1 MASLSLLFSLES
13 PSSTSDLKIN
23 VGLCLCAVS
32 QNCGLPGLPVPY
44 GATCCLS
51 DHLAIRRLLRREK
64 LNHPRTPREFLLL
77 LKCALAPSCVF
88 PHNLITL
95 SVCNYKLH
103 LPLPPPISLIFLLSS
118 CLVSSPLRLLR
129 QTLLKG
135 TLTAVVKEENSAC
148 FIPSLSFSQPVMA
161 FEPVTFQYH
170 IQSCMHMSLK
180 AILKKKKTS

>member
-118 CLVSSPLRLLR
+118 CLVSSPLRLLSVSSDKACSR
-129 QTLLKG
+129 AHWQQLLKKR
-135 TLTAVVKEENSAC
+135 TVLVLFPLSA
-148 FIPSLSFSQPVMA
+148 FPS
-161 FEPVTFQYH
+161 
-170 IQSCMHMSLK
+170 QSWHLNQ
-180 AILKKKKTS
+180 